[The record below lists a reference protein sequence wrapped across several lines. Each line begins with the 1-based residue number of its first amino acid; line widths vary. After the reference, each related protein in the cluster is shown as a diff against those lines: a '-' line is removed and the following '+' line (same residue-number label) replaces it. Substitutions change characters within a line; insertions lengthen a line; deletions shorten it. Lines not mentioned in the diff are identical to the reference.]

1 MRIGLFD
8 SGVGG
13 LTVLNSFI
21 KYHPNNQYFY
31 YGDTEHVPYGE
42 KTTEQLYEYVKEIIK
57 YLKEKEVDMIVIA
70 CGTVSAN
77 LYDRLKEELDIPIYS
92 VISELPKYI
101 EEKKYKKTL
110 VMATNA
116 TINSHVFKKILNN
129 DVVEVACPKLVPIIE
144 SGNYDL
150 LDEALDEYLKD
161 LDGVDSIILGCTHYP
176 IVRDYIRNKVG
187 ESIDIIDMGEVLAQN
202 IDVIDSNKRIDLFFS
217 KKTNQ
222 LNDNVNKILKS
233 VKLM

>member
-42 KTTEQLYEYVKEIIK
+42 KTKEQLYEYVKEIIK

>member
-42 KTTEQLYEYVKEIIK
+42 KTKEQLYEYVKEIIK

-176 IVRDYIRNKVG
+176 IVRDYIRNKIG

-222 LNDNVNKILKS
+222 LNENVNKILKS

>member
-42 KTTEQLYEYVKEIIK
+42 KTKEQLYEYVKEIIK

-222 LNDNVNKILKS
+222 LNENVNKILKS